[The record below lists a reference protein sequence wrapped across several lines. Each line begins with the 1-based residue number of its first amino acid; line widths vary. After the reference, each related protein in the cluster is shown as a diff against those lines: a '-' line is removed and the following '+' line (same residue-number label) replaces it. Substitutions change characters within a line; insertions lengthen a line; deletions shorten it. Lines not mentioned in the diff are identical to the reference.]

1 MKMKMKIMALGPA
14 VLASAVVLIASPA
27 SAAGGQVGFGFN
39 APDITGHIPVPFGA
53 VSLSGG
59 GSYDPGTGFAEAGG
73 GFRCTSDII
82 FPGPLVGCL
91 AGQGVRW
98 HAVALEL
105 STTFK
110 CSGSAAEPLK
120 TATTGNDTVVL
131 NAAFYRA
138 GDGNVSSF
146 PTAAEMIV
154 SAHDIASDIPG
165 IQNVWIRGVGCAQAR
180 AVHFSS

>member
-39 APDITGHIPVPFGA
+39 APNITGHIPVPFGA

-82 FPGPLVGCL
+82 FPGPLFGCL

-98 HAVALEL
+98 HAVALEQ

-146 PTAAEMIV
+146 PTAEMIV